1 MMTRLPV
8 TFAVGL
14 GAAAAAVVGAAGAAV
29 GLAAG
34 AAVAAAAV
42 VGAAGLGA
50 SVGLGAAGAVV
61 AAGAGAWP
69 HAATIVITTPDV
81 KPYPRRPR
89 RVRRRVVGF
98 GKSSS
103 APITPPHTVC
113 FVYVDC
119 GLRLPAPSTISGVG
133 PSSAAEG
140 TRNAK
145 GSSARAPLRSCR
157 HRGPCP

>member
-81 KPYPRRPR
+81 KPNPRRPR
-89 RVRRRVVGF
+89 RVKRRVVGVGNF
-98 GKSSS
+98 SS
-103 APITPPHTVC
+103 APITPPQPLWIPQSIVACDRCGVNDCRAHYVKRSSRSSSILSESRSMPSPGVSGTVTM
-113 FVYVDC
+113 
-119 GLRLPAPSTISGVG
+119 P
-133 PSSAAEG
+133 
-140 TRNAK
+140 
-145 GSSARAPLRSCR
+145 
-157 HRGPCP
+157 

>member
-50 SVGLGAAGAVV
+50 SVGLGAAVGWAGAVV

-103 APITPPHTVC
+103 APITPPHCV
-113 FVYVDC
+113 FR
-119 GLRLPAPSTISGVG
+119 LRRLWPLPAGAV
-133 PSSAAEG
+133 
-140 TRNAK
+140 ND
-145 GSSARAPLRSCR
+145 LRCWTEFGR
-157 HRGPCP
+157 

>member
-103 APITPPHTVC
+103 APITPPHCV
-113 FVYVDC
+113 FR
-119 GLRLPAPSTISGVG
+119 LRRLWPLPAGAVNDLRCWTEERRVG
-133 PSSAAEG
+133 KEC
-140 TRNAK
+140 
-145 GSSARAPLRSCR
+145 RSR
-157 HRGPCP
+157 W